1 MDALPG
7 DVIVEILFHIHNE
20 LDFCTT
26 AVNTACT
33 NKFFSSVIRSDLI
46 WRKALN
52 IFFKV
57 TPNRYDLGNCKR
69 LFFGYVTAK
78 PVDGFKLV
86 LNTDRSTTAYGE
98 IMHLTTTLINTQS
111 IKAAIGIAMGYR
123 HFLNDGSAYTVQY
136 SFSSKVGVH
145 RFVSERELTTGHIA
159 TRLKEQNLEPYQS
172 VQFTTQA
179 LLRRETTKPRP
190 HMHWWEKSPELN
202 AFEVPFEDGKV
213 PLKKNRLQFKEGYI
227 ELEKK
232 EVDQLAYDF
241 YSNSLTTPRARP
253 VQPPKT
259 KYTVYLQVR
268 LSHLVGFNTFGR
280 RETTTVY
287 SNIVPLT
294 IDLTRSAVTP
304 ANPLVPKMASPTSE
318 RTNSVKRKAEGE
330 VEEHPPAKKSKF

>member
-1 MDALPG
+1 M
-7 DVIVEILFHIHNE
+7 N
-20 LDFCTT
+20 
-26 AVNTACT
+26 NT
-33 NKFFSSVIRSDLI
+33 KLI
-46 WRKALN
+46 
-52 IFFKV
+52 
-57 TPNRYDLGNCKR
+57 
-69 LFFGYVTAK
+69 
-78 PVDGFKLV
+78 
-86 LNTDRSTTAYGE
+86 
-98 IMHLTTTLINTQS
+98 
-111 IKAAIGIAMGYR
+111 
-123 HFLNDGSAYTVQY
+123 
-136 SFSSKVGVH
+136 
-145 RFVSERELTTGHIA
+145 GHIA

-179 LLRRETTKPRP
+179 LLRRYVFRPLLRSTYISNAIHIRETTKPRP

-202 AFEVPFEDGKV
+202 AFEVPFEDGKI